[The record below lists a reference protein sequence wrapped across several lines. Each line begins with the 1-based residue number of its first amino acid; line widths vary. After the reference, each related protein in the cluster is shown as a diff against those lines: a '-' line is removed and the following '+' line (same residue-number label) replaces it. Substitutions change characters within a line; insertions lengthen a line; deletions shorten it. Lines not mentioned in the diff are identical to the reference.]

1 MPRPRSLTPEHIAAA
16 ALAVADREGLAALTM
31 RAVAAELGMATM
43 SLYRYVTGRAELE
56 GLLVDLVLADV
67 DITPPPRAQWPKQ
80 LTVLVERMRDTV
92 AAHPGIVPLTLIHR
106 HTSTGVQ
113 RWSESVLRVLT
124 EAGFTGP
131 QRVVALRGLLSYLIG
146 AVQLEHLGPLSGPGT
161 TTMVDLPKDEYPLL
175 AETARHARRIPAP
188 EEFRRGL
195 TIMLNGLRTTLTDPD
210 S

>member
-1 MPRPRSLTPEHIAAA
+1 
-16 ALAVADREGLAALTM
+16 M

-113 RWSESVLRVLT
+113 RWSEAVLRVLT

-146 AVQLEHLGPLSGPGT
+146 AVQLEHLGPLAGAGT
-161 TTMVDLPKDEYPLL
+161 STMVDLPKDEYPLL
-175 AETARHARRIPAP
+175 AETARHARRVPAA

-195 TIMLNGLRTTLTDPD
+195 TIMLTGLQASLGDHRT
-210 S
+210 